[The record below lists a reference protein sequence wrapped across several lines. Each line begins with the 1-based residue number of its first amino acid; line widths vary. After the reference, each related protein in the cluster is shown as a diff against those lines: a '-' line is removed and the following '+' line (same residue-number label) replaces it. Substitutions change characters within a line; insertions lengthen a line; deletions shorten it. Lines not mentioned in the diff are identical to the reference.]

1 MKRWLALAAATWLTV
16 SSAQA
21 SEAPANERIL
31 QRLGRISENLR
42 ESKYNHATVVDEKS
56 GRYEFD
62 CSGLVT
68 WVLRRT
74 APGAHAALMS
84 RSARPVAR
92 DYYWAFERAPAD
104 RAPRGVR
111 KVARVTDAQPGDLV
125 AWLKP
130 PQVQSP
136 NTGHVAFLLEQPRPV
151 DGVPGA
157 FVVRIADASSYH
169 HDDDD
174 RFESGRTGFGSGT
187 ILLLADEATGA
198 PRAYGWYGL
207 RSRYVLETPIALGR
221 VTR

>member
-1 MKRWLALAAATWLTV
+1 MRRWFTAFTAAWLVV
-16 SSAQA
+16 STAQA
-21 SEAPANERIL
+21 SEAPASDRIL
-31 QRLGRISENLR
+31 ERLGRIAENLR
-42 ESKYNHATVVDEKS
+42 ESKYNHATIVDEKS

-68 WVLRRT
+68 WVLRRA
-74 APGAHAALMS
+74 APGAHAALRA

-92 DYYWAFERAPAD
+92 DYYWELQRAPTE

-111 KVARVTDAQPGDLV
+111 KVARVADAQPGDLV

-130 PQVQSP
+130 PQVQSA

-151 DGVPGA
+151 EGVPGG
-157 FVVRIADASSYH
+157 FLVRIADASSYQ
-169 HDDDD
+169 HDADD
-174 RFESGRTGFGSGT
+174 RAESGRTGFGTGT

-207 RSRYVLETPIALGR
+207 RSRYVMETPIALGR